1 MKGGALQMSKKRD
14 EKVIG
19 KYMRNLMVDQA
30 LKEKRMKNED
40 SVSLSPFFLHKPYD
54 KKLRGGK

>member
-1 MKGGALQMSKKRD
+1 MSKKRD

-54 KKLRGGK
+54 KKLRGGG

>member
-1 MKGGALQMSKKRD
+1 MAKKVN

-19 KYMRNLMVDQA
+19 KYMRSLMVTQA
-30 LKEKRMKNED
+30 LKEKQYKNED
-40 SVSLSPFFLHKPYD
+40 SVNLSPFFLHKPYD

>member
-1 MKGGALQMSKKRD
+1 MSKKRD
-14 EKVIG
+14 EKIIG
-19 KYMRNLMVDQA
+19 KCMRSLMVDQA

-40 SVSLSPFFLHKPYD
+40 SVNLSPFFLHKPYD